1 MGGFIVPGFSI
12 IAAILAGTIVAVIGF
27 SRLAESRT
35 GFIMERKR
43 SFSLFLLCL
52 FGIFQIRASTR
63 NHVLGQGSQAGNNL
77 IIDYYL
83 EAIFIP
89 SRLHSIIAT
98 IFIIVILSF
107 ALLSGILAF
116 QPVYAQEEQ
125 IWLGAV
131 TDKGTF
137 KVEIT
142 WTSNDIGSANMF
154 EIHFFDPDTG
164 SEIEYIK
171 YDISIY
177 TDDRPEIQRLDQ
189 TSIFQEFFFE
199 EVGSYEIRIDDI
211 EDLGERAIIPI
222 QVTPE
227 FQLKVFIL
235 AASAVGMAMLAA
247 RASNGNNLFRHPIN

>member
-1 MGGFIVPGFSI
+1 
-12 IAAILAGTIVAVIGF
+12 
-27 SRLAESRT
+27 
-35 GFIMERKR
+35 
-43 SFSLFLLCL
+43 
-52 FGIFQIRASTR
+52 
-63 NHVLGQGSQAGNNL
+63 
-77 IIDYYL
+77 
-83 EAIFIP
+83 
-89 SRLHSIIAT
+89 LHSIIAT

-125 IWLGAV
+125 IRLEAV
-131 TDKGTF
+131 SNQGTF
-137 KVEIT
+137 KVEII
-142 WTSNDIGSANMF
+142 WISNDIGSANMF

-164 SEIEYIK
+164 SEIEDIK

-177 TDDRPEIQRLDQ
+177 RDGRPEPEIQRLDQ

-199 EVGSYEIRIDDI
+199 QVGSYEIRIDDI

-227 FQLKVFIL
+227 FQPKVFIL
-235 AASAVGMAMLAA
+235 AASVLGIAILVA